1 MSSFGIAGRAPTAA
15 GQTHVAGSEI
25 PHAAADRQPNT
36 GGSTP
41 SHLAANRRPDAG
53 GAPRPDTGGAPRP
66 DMGGSGIPRAGS
78 ATATV
83 EALYR
88 KHHAFVFGL
97 ALRYGR
103 GRKAWAED
111 VLQDVFVDL
120 LRALPALH
128 DTDALEGWLYR
139 ATTHR
144 CFKRLRRE
152 RFLGLPAVRWLL
164 GAPGEEA
171 AHPEVAALARHD
183 LSRAFE
189 AVNDLPPKERVAFFM
204 FHLDGKSQDEIGE
217 VLGHK
222 KSYVCKLIQR
232 ATDHLRALGW
242 EVPDGA
248 P

>member
-1 MSSFGIAGRAPTAA
+1 MASFGIAGRAPPAA
-15 GQTHVAGSEI
+15 GETHVSGE
-25 PHAAADRQPNT
+25 
-36 GGSTP
+36 
-41 SHLAANRRPDAG
+41 
-53 GAPRPDTGGAPRP
+53 GAPR
-66 DMGGSGIPRAGS
+66 AGD
-78 ATATV
+78 AAATV

-97 ALRYGR
+97 ALRYAR
-103 GRKAWAED
+103 GRTAWAED

-120 LRALPALH
+120 LRALPTLS

-152 RFLGLPAVRWLL
+152 RFLALPAVRWLL
-164 GAPGEEA
+164 GAPHEEPV
-171 AHPEVAALARHD
+171 HPEVAAVARHD
-183 LSRAFE
+183 LRRAFE
-189 AVNDLPPKERVAFFM
+189 VVGELPPKERVAFFM
-204 FHLDGKSQDEIGE
+204 FHLDGRSLDEIGE

-242 EVPDGA
+242 EVPDAA